1 MDNTTTVSTSTTSSS
16 KRSQPGSHDVDSNL
30 SGDPPA
36 TSSPELK
43 RVRRVSAEDYLLN
56 ILDDDDSAVTV
67 TPEIDDGLASVMH
80 SLEQEIR
87 SGAASDSEHTATL
100 PDGDREG
107 SVQELGYLLE
117 ASDDELG
124 LPPAAE
130 KSPAALARDV
140 AELVGA
146 DVSEPAPMYGQMWG
160 FDDEIGF
167 GPDFGFRPET
177 GDDGFG
183 AVGFD
188 DVGLFDH
195 SEPSDLTWRTMP
207 AA

>member
-1 MDNTTTVSTSTTSSS
+1 MDNNTTTAQSF
-16 KRSQPGSHDVDSNL
+16 KRSRPCSDDDESNL
-30 SGDPPA
+30 SGDSPA
-36 TSSPELK
+36 TSSPEMK
-43 RVRRVSAEDYLLN
+43 RQRRVSAEDYLFN
-56 ILDDDDSAVTV
+56 ILDEDDSTV
-67 TPEIDDGLASVMH
+67 SQEIDDGLASVMH

-87 SGAASDSEHTATL
+87 SGAGSESEQPGTV
-100 PDGDREG
+100 PDGDKDG

-124 LPPAAE
+124 LPPAME
-130 KSPAALARDV
+130 ESPAALARDV
-140 AELVGA
+140 AELAGA
-146 DVSEPAPMYGQMWG
+146 DAAEAATMYGQMWG

-167 GPDFGFRPET
+167 GSDFGFKPDT

-183 AVGFD
+183 AIGFD